1 MRNMLLLYRRV
12 SFGVDE
18 GWVCHEVPPV
28 LHDKAPARDKQ
39 SRQSP
44 VRLPWALQEHSA
56 IKHHLQFPAGGRAL
70 KGFPLLK

>member
-28 LHDKAPARDKQ
+28 LHDKAPARNKQ

-44 VRLPWALQEHSA
+44 VRLPWALQEHGA
-56 IKHHLQFPAGGRAL
+56 IKTPSSISSWR
-70 KGFPLLK
+70 KSS

>member
-28 LHDKAPARDKQ
+28 LHDKAPAHDKK
-39 SRQSP
+39 SRQFP